1 MRKLEY
7 KRHKTKTSSPIK
19 FSVSIKC
26 PVCDG
31 GAEVGTRAVEFAGA
45 KVGAVMCVI
54 MLHSPGLQERSG
66 SLVRADHVR
75 YMV

>member
-1 MRKLEY
+1 M
-7 KRHKTKTSSPIK
+7 
-19 FSVSIKC
+19 
-26 PVCDG
+26 
-31 GAEVGTRAVEFAGA
+31 GTRAVEFAGA